1 MAQKTK
7 SVWFCTSCGNES
19 AKWMGRCPSCGEWNT
34 MVEEK
39 VAASGGRNRID
50 NAAGHSSRPVP
61 LSEIDSAEESRKS
74 LYSAEMD
81 RLLGGGIVE
90 GSLVLVAGEPGI
102 GKSTLSLQ
110 IPLRCKG
117 LETLYVTGEGLADIR
132 GALEHVS
139 KRVSRVCEM
148 LAPDLPYYN
157 KPAMSSRIALT
168 DLAYEDHRKGGFFNK
183 LLNIFGG

>member
-1 MAQKTK
+1 MDTDELVEAVKEGLDGICEAIGGFLDEC
-7 SVWFCTSCGNES
+7 S
-19 AKWMGRCPSCGEWNT
+19 GRELDFKP
-34 MVEEK
+34 
-39 VAASGGRNRID
+39 
-50 NAAGHSSRPVP
+50 
-61 LSEIDSAEESRKS
+61 
-74 LYSAEMD
+74 
-81 RLLGGGIVE
+81 
-90 GSLVLVAGEPGI
+90 
-102 GKSTLSLQ
+102 
-110 IPLRCKG
+110 
-117 LETLYVTGEGLADIR
+117 LYVTGEGLADIR